1 MPILSRSASASALT
15 SAGTASVISPISTS
29 PSPMPAQVA
38 ELMRPL
44 PGAAKGAGSPTPFLF
59 ALNIPG
65 SGAEPR
71 SDGAARA
78 YFGIWAVMP
87 STKKFICDSSSS
99 VATFPSA
106 SQSLPSAFSGPV
118 KG

>member
-1 MPILSRSASASALT
+1 MRAT
-15 SAGTASVISPISTS
+15 SNNAETASCARYR
-29 PSPMPAQVA
+29 AQQ
-38 ELMRPL
+38 
-44 PGAAKGAGSPTPFLF
+44 KGGRFADPPFSF

-106 SQSLPSAFSGPV
+106 SQSLPSAFFSGPV